1 MPKKTILSIGL
12 ALLSLSL
19 ILYLTFSLKRVTVR
33 SGSEGRTEI
42 QNTAVTE
49 KVDLKKLEA
58 GYKTQV
64 KFVIIDYEALI
75 GTTTEP
81 ADGTADKIMELR
93 NKLTD
98 LSVPTELKNLHLDL
112 VLAFS
117 RMENY
122 FRGGSQEEKDF
133 SDDLLERAKNDHE
146 WLTMP

>member
-1 MPKKTILSIGL
+1 MPKKTILSICL
-12 ALLSLSL
+12 LILSLSL
-19 ILYLTFSLKRVTVR
+19 ILYLIFSLKRVTVET
-33 SGSEGRTEI
+33 GSDGGAETK
-42 QNTAVTE
+42 NTAVTD

-64 KFVIIDYEALI
+64 KFVINEYEALI

-98 LSVPTELKNLHLDL
+98 LSVPLELKNLHIDL

-122 FRGGSQEEKDF
+122 FRGGNEEDKDF